1 MAFFKGKS
9 EYAQLIA
16 SLNNELEIKSSEVSK
31 LSKTIKKQNIR
42 ISDLED
48 NNNLLK
54 KMLTEKDMKMIK
66 KDLEIKELKEKIA
79 KLQNT
84 PLRVVK

>member
-84 PLRVVK
+84 TLHVVK

>member
-84 PLRVVK
+84 TLRVVK

>member
-31 LSKTIKKQNIR
+31 LSKIIKKQNIR

-48 NNNLLK
+48 NNSLLK

-84 PLRVVK
+84 TLRVVK